1 MSRTG
6 SPWLKLFD
14 VLEVTG
20 GRLWDPMP
28 SGTEPHFSGCAIDS
42 RALEGGELF
51 IPLPGSHAD
60 GHDFIAAALKGAAGG
75 SLIRAGRAS
84 SAEWPRAGKPVRPS
98 RRWGGTAGTAFRFP
112 SSR

>member
-42 RALEGGELF
+42 RALEGGRRSNLE
-51 IPLPGSHAD
+51 
-60 GHDFIAAALKGAAGG
+60 AGFPPIG
-75 SLIRAGRAS
+75 GGGCPVIWWTDSTARR
-84 SAEWPRAGKPVRPS
+84 PRPR
-98 RRWGGTAGTAFRFP
+98 
-112 SSR
+112 